1 MSSNIKQAKT
11 QWYRIWSDKWKEQS
25 ARWTNPGSNTTWT
38 WTFPKAFSNT
48 NYYTMHYMVTTTS
61 DSFNENMWAQ
71 VLAKTSIK
79 YYNSAANFTGHYV
92 VIAMGY

>member
-1 MSSNIKQAKT
+1 
-11 QWYRIWSDKWKEQS
+11 
-25 ARWTNPGSNTTWT
+25 
-38 WTFPKAFSNT
+38 
-48 NYYTMHYMVTTTS
+48 MHYMVNTTS

-79 YYNSAANFTGHYV
+79 YYNSATNFTGHYV

>member
-1 MSSNIKQAKT
+1 MILG
-11 QWYRIWSDKWKEQS
+11 WYRIWSDKWKEQS
-25 ARWTNPGSNTTWT
+25 ARWNNPGSNTTWT

-48 NYYTMHYMVTTTS
+48 SYAYTMHYMVNSTA